1 MCAWDKRAEA
11 GDSLPESVRPGSD
24 ARLLIPALG
33 AWAAAL
39 LAGQVL
45 PTGAESSAP
54 ATGSGI
60 SGSGLPAIPVPI
72 RVLCVCTVVCAAL
85 LVLFLGCVGCV
96 VGGLAGRSRCRSS
109 WMTVR
114 DPDQVRTTGL
124 TRTRG
129 QTRPRC
135 VISTRGRRRA
145 HSFCLTAI
153 VTIAAGLTVLVVSCS
168 QWLCLLHD
176 PLVRA
181 RQEGVRVMVVLHVD
195 SPVLV
200 SSRRGSDCQYQ
211 ATSQAVSA
219 AGIALPSHAS
229 VWVWGSGPACAVA
242 KGEEVWM
249 AGRAARPRYGQ
260 ADAWLTVPAAAR
272 VRRLRAASR
281 FDSAVSGLWGAFLK
295 TCRRLPLQARLLV
308 PGMTIGV
315 LGSQAVI
322 GGQAAATQEEQ
333 TQADR
338 LKNMFRQI
346 GIVHLLAVSG
356 GHFAL
361 VGGWTRRRLGV
372 LGLPSWV
379 VGPGVASADLL
390 LASLLF
396 PSDSVSRAVAM
407 ALIGCL
413 ALSVGRPRQAVS
425 ALSLT
430 VLVLLIIRPRLASS
444 MGFALSC
451 SAVLG
456 ILLLAGPL
464 RRALGRVRIPAVI
477 ADPLAATLAAQL
489 FTLPVQMIMGPV
501 PDWRVIPANL
511 LTTPFVSLAT
521 ILGLLSLLLCGPLP
535 GAGLFLARAASI
547 PTGVIVLIASWLEG
561 L

>member
-1 MCAWDKRAEA
+1 MCASDKRAERRLLKKGDMRPEA
-11 GDSLPESVRPGSD
+11 EDSLPEPVRPGSD
-24 ARLLIPALG
+24 ARLLVPALG
-33 AWAAAL
+33 AWEAAL

-45 PTGAESSAP
+45 STGAGASAS
-54 ATGSGI
+54 ATGSGL
-60 SGSGLPAIPVPI
+60 SGFRVLQIPV
-72 RVLCVCTVVCAAL
+72 RVRIVFVCAIVCAVACIAL
-85 LVLFLGCVGCV
+85 AALFRGCDGCF
-96 VGGLAGRSRCRSS
+96 VGGLAGRSRPHR
-109 WMTVR
+109 
-114 DPDQVRTTGL
+114 
-124 TRTRG
+124 
-129 QTRPRC
+129 
-135 VISTRGRRRA
+135 VISPRGRYRA
-145 HSFCLTAI
+145 RSFCLTGI
-153 VTIAAGLTVLVVSCS
+153 VTIAAVLAVLIVSCA
-168 QWLCLLHD
+168 QRLCLLHD

-181 RQEGVRVMVVLHVD
+181 RHEGVRAVAVLHVD

-211 ATSQAVSA
+211 ATSLAVSA
-219 AGIALPSHAS
+219 AGITLPSHSS
-229 VWVWGSGPACAVA
+229 VWVWGSGQACAVT
-242 KGEEVWM
+242 KGEEIRM
-249 AGRAARPRYGQ
+249 AGKAARPRYGQ
-260 ADAWLTVPAAAR
+260 ADVWLTVPAAAR
-272 VRRLRAASR
+272 VRRLHAASR
-281 FDSAVSGLWGAFLK
+281 FDSAVSGLWAAFLK
-295 TCRRLPLQARLLV
+295 TCRRLPLQGRLLV

-361 VGGWTRRRLGV
+361 VGGWTRRRLGI
-372 LGLPSWV
+372 LGLPSWA
-379 VGPGVASADLL
+379 VGLGVAAADLL

-396 PSDSVSRAVAM
+396 PSDSVSRAVVM
-407 ALIGCL
+407 ALISCL
-413 ALSVGRPRQAVS
+413 ALSAGRPRQAVS

-430 VLVLLIIRPRLASS
+430 VLVLLILRPRLASS

-464 RRALGRVRIPAVI
+464 RRALGRARIPAAV

-489 FTLPVQMIMGPV
+489 FTLPVQMLMGPV

-547 PTGVIVLIASWLEG
+547 PTGIIVLIASWLEG
-561 L
+561 I